1 MLRFSVAN
9 VALTMATLTGVAHA
23 AEPMT
28 IVQGTMRPFVNG
40 LDGVGVGLITDLS
53 VEHYFRQP
61 WRFSAS
67 LAPATFAAGR
77 AGTGGIAHGRIGGA
91 YATEYLALGLAV
103 GGRWA
108 QIGQARP
115 SLAGTLRLGSLDG
128 LRFDLLYG
136 YTFMRNDTTG
146 SPTLAMSHTLGKLAI
161 PVMKRVQVFAEGG
174 FSFEHWLFTSIG
186 VRHTI
191 AVQPGDSERP
201 KWIVQ
206 AGFGLAWLSDRFPCR
221 YGAEAVP
228 CSETGV
234 WAAGPTLVFGLERR
248 FF

>member
-1 MLRFSVAN
+1 LAFMLLPSVAR
-9 VALTMATLTGVAHA
+9 A

-28 IVQGTMRPFVNG
+28 IVQGTARPFVNG
-40 LDGVGVGLITDLS
+40 LDGIGVGLIADVS

-61 WRFSAS
+61 LRVSAS
-67 LAPATFAAGR
+67 LAPAAFAVGR
-77 AGTGGIAHGRIGGA
+77 AGTGGIAHGRIGAA
-91 YATEYLALGLAV
+91 YATEYLVLGVAV

-108 QIGQARP
+108 QLGQARP

-128 LRFDLLYG
+128 LRLDLLYG

-146 SPTLAMSHTLGKLAI
+146 APTLAMSHMMGKLSVPI
-161 PVMKRVQVFAEGG
+161 VNRVQLFTEGG
-174 FSFEHWLFTSIG
+174 FSYEHWLFTTIG
-186 VRHTI
+186 VRHTVS
-191 AVQPGDSERP
+191 VQPGALERP

-206 AGFGLAWLSDRFPCR
+206 AGFGFAWLSDRFPCH
-221 YGAEAVP
+221 YGVEAVP